1 MADVAATSGVTP
13 LIVYRHF
20 GTKEALYRA
29 VLADVST
36 ALRERLDEGPD
47 PAGYGLGAGSLLAV
61 ARENPDGFRLLWR
74 HATRE
79 PQFASEADA
88 LRTEALDAAR
98 NALDGLVEP
107 EFLEWAAHAVLGYLV
122 EAVLAWLDHGDAA
135 RDAQLV
141 RSINRSLRAGVVRLD
156 RYRSGLTNRRAWR
169 TRYLAM
175 RWAGLSPAASF
186 AAYSSSQPWNFPDA
200 CWSALRRG

>member
-1 MADVAATSGVTP
+1 MATSSPTRRLPRAERRASIITGAARAFAGAGFTATSMADVAAASGVTP

-29 VLADVST
+29 VLADVSS
-36 ALRERLDEGPD
+36 ALRERLGEGPD

-61 ARENPDGFRLLWR
+61 AREHPDGFRLLWR

-79 PQFASEADA
+79 PQFASEADE

-98 NALDGLVEP
+98 GALDGLVDP

-122 EAVLAWLDHGDAA
+122 EAVLAWLDHGDPA
-135 RDAQLV
+135 RDEQLV
-141 RSINRSLRAGVVRLD
+141 HAINRSLRAGV
-156 RYRSGLTNRRAWR
+156 GG
-169 TRYLAM
+169 
-175 RWAGLSPAASF
+175 WAEPE
-186 AAYSSSQPWNFPDA
+186 PT
-200 CWSALRRG
+200 